1 MTCIPKD
8 FQTFFYGQFIGVQA
22 YTAHFADATTAMGNL
37 QIRHFLLNQ
46 SQSVLHGI
54 FTKYPFAYSQ
64 FAVCRLPVPVLYCT
78 CINRS
83 LDHFSSN
90 PNFKHDFTI
99 HIVVPYKNYFTTLN
113 IIYT

>member
-8 FQTFFYGQFIGVQA
+8 FQTFFYGQFIGMQA

-54 FTKYPFAYSQ
+54 SQNTLLRIHNSQ
-64 FAVCRLPVPVLYCT
+64 FADYLCPSFTVL
-78 CINRS
+78 
-83 LDHFSSN
+83 
-90 PNFKHDFTI
+90 
-99 HIVVPYKNYFTTLN
+99 V
-113 IIYT
+113 